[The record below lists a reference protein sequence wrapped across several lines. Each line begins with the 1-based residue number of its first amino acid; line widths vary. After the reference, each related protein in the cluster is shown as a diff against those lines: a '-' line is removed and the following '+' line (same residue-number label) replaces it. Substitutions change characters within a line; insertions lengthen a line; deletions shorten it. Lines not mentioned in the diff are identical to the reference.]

1 MLPIKRN
8 ISRLITFKSYL
19 PNSQR
24 KTKTKKKH
32 YFLRVL
38 VTGLKKISS
47 SLFAWLSLMVEMILT
62 QSNSDSL
69 KKLKKKSK
77 NTLMYF
83 GRSGRKLKMDKN
95 MLKELRKER
104 LR

>member
-1 MLPIKRN
+1 
-8 ISRLITFKSYL
+8 
-19 PNSQR
+19 
-24 KTKTKKKH
+24 
-32 YFLRVL
+32 
-38 VTGLKKISS
+38 
-47 SLFAWLSLMVEMILT
+47 MVEMILT